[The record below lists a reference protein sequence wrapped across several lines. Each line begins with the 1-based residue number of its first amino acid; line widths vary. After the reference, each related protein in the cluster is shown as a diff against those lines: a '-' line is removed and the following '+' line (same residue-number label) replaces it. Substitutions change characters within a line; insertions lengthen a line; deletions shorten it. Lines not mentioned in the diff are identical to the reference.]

1 MPEYIDKSV
10 VLDQISKQKLFYEE
24 ERKTIRGFLEE
35 MNCVG
40 AENGLTALEDV
51 VSDIPTADVAPV
63 VHGKNLTEHNPV
75 DEFKCSHCGAIFR
88 DVVLCKIDED
98 SGDESYYEF
107 EFRFCPRC
115 GMKVE
120 LR

>member
-1 MPEYIDKSV
+1 MPEYIDREAVFHAMMMEIRPPFAV
-10 VLDQISKQKLFYEE
+10 VRDFP
-24 ERKTIRGFLEE
+24 
-35 MNCVG
+35 
-40 AENGLTALEDV
+40 A
-51 VSDIPTADVAPV
+51 ADVAPV

-115 GMKVE
+115 GMIVDLEEKI
-120 LR
+120 

>member
-1 MPEYIDKSV
+1 MPDYIDRTAAITSPLWATDLCPASV
-10 VLDQISKQKLFYEE
+10 LSRLPV
-24 ERKTIRGFLEE
+24 
-35 MNCVG
+35 
-40 AENGLTALEDV
+40 
-51 VSDIPTADVAPV
+51 ADVAPV

-88 DVVLCKIDED
+88 DVVLCKIDEN